1 MISLI
6 VITMQVG
13 ELKMDGF
20 CLVGEFNQGG
30 STPDVTTLQ
39 GFTKVVTLGACSQ
52 TILDFDSNFWPAS

>member
-1 MISLI
+1 
-6 VITMQVG
+6 MQVG